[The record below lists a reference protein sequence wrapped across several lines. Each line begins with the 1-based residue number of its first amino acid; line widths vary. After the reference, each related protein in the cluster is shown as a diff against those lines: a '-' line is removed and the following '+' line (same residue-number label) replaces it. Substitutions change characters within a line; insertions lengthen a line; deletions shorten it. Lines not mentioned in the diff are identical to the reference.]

1 MNNTDIIRP
10 KYNNIMISRRAF
22 FIAGTLAAVDAATPS
37 RFLLAASRRR
47 FGSLPASLAQLE
59 KDNNG
64 RLGVAVLDIGSG
76 ESSGHRTGERFA
88 MCSTFKMLLAAAV
101 LERVDAGKESLARRI
116 SIPATGLL
124 PHSPATQEHA
134 GASMPILDL
143 CAAIVMLSDNTAAN
157 LLLASI
163 DGPAGITRFARSL
176 GDNVTRLDRIEIAL
190 NEALPGDPRDTTS
203 PAAMV
208 ANMRKLLLGNKLSA
222 ASREQLTAWLIAN
235 KTGDERLRAGL
246 TSGWRVG
253 DKTGSNGENTTND
266 IAITWPPRQAPVLV
280 AAYLTA
286 CEGSEAKRNA
296 VLAQV
301 GRLVASSVENTQV

>member
-1 MNNTDIIRP
+1 
-10 KYNNIMISRRAF
+10 MISRRAF
-22 FIAGTLAAVDAATPS
+22 FVAGTLAVVGAATPS
-37 RFLLAASRRR
+37 PLLLAASRRR

-59 KDNNG
+59 KDNRG
-64 RLGVAVLDIGSG
+64 RLGVAVLDIGSS
-76 ESSGHRTGERFA
+76 ESSGHRTDERFA

-101 LERVDAGKESLARRI
+101 LERVDSGKESLSRRI
-116 SIPATGLL
+116 SIPAAGLL

-134 GASMPILDL
+134 GNTMPILDL
-143 CAAIVMLSDNTAAN
+143 CAAIVTLSDNTAAN

-176 GDNVTRLDRIEIAL
+176 GDNVTRLDRIETAL

-208 ANMRKLLLGNKLSA
+208 GNMQKLLLGNELSA
-222 ASREQLTAWLIAN
+222 GSRERLSGWMIAN
-235 KTGDERLRAGL
+235 KTGDERLRAGI

-266 IAITWPPRQAPVLV
+266 IAIIWPPRQAPVLV

-286 CEGSEAKRNA
+286 CAGSEAKRNA

-301 GRLVASSVENTQV
+301 GRLVGASLEGTQV

>member
-1 MNNTDIIRP
+1 
-10 KYNNIMISRRAF
+10 MISRREF
-22 FIAGTLAAVDAATPS
+22 FVAGTLAVVGAATPS
-37 RFLLAASRRR
+37 PLLLAAPHRR
-47 FGSLPASLAQLE
+47 FGGLPASLALLE
-59 KDNNG
+59 KENNG

-76 ESSGHRTGERFA
+76 ESSGHRTDERFA

-101 LERVDAGKESLARRI
+101 LERVDSGKESLARRI
-116 SIPATGLL
+116 PIPAMGLL

-134 GASMPILDL
+134 GSSMPVLDL
-143 CAAIVMLSDNTAAN
+143 CAAIVTLSDNTAAN

-208 ANMRKLLLGNKLSA
+208 ANMRKLILGNKLSGG
-222 ASREQLTAWLIAN
+222 SRERLTGWMIAN
-235 KTGDERLRAGL
+235 KTGDERLRAGI

-266 IAITWPPRQAPVLV
+266 IAIIWPPRQAPVLV

-286 CEGSEAKRNA
+286 CAGSEAKRNA

-301 GRLVASSVENTQV
+301 GRLVSASLESTQV

>member
-1 MNNTDIIRP
+1 
-10 KYNNIMISRRAF
+10 
-22 FIAGTLAAVDAATPS
+22 
-37 RFLLAASRRR
+37 
-47 FGSLPASLAQLE
+47 
-59 KDNNG
+59 
-64 RLGVAVLDIGSG
+64 
-76 ESSGHRTGERFA
+76 
-88 MCSTFKMLLAAAV
+88 V
-101 LERVDAGKESLARRI
+101 LERVDAGAESLARRI

-134 GASMPILDL
+134 GGSMPILDL
-143 CAAIVMLSDNTAAN
+143 CAAIVTLSDNTAAN

-176 GDNVTRLDRIEIAL
+176 GDTVTRLDRIEMAL
-190 NEALPGDPRDTTS
+190 NEALPRDPRDTTS

-208 ANMRKLLLGNKLSA
+208 ANMQKLVLGNKLSP
-222 ASREQLTAWLIAN
+222 ASRQQLTAWLIAN

-246 TSGWRVG
+246 TGGWRVG

-266 IAITWPPRQAPVLV
+266 IAIIWPPRQAAVLV

-301 GRLVASSVENTQV
+301 GRLVAQSILESTRG